1 MKYYY
6 LTYRI
11 TLNNVS
17 YSYGGFTYANKFL
30 DLKDAATWIAK
41 DQNTSKSNV
50 SITGIF
56 PITRATFNAG
66 L

>member
-11 TLNNVS
+11 TLNSVS
-17 YSYGGFTYANKFL
+17 YSYGGFTYSNKFL

-41 DQNTSKSNV
+41 QQSTSKSNV
-50 SITGIF
+50 VITGMF
-56 PITRATFNAG
+56 PITKATYNAG